1 MACLLFIGIINAFQP
16 SIVRRKSI
24 RASTVLESVSVN
36 DEVVTR
42 RSWAVNSISAAS
54 AIAAFS
60 SRSRV
65 AGASET
71 LAPVKSSEALSVLCD
86 PSVSTFRNPSNNRI
100 IHILGTAHISSASA
114 DVAGQLVRSTK
125 PDAVFVELDAKRVGR
140 AIPKPAISDQPKEVD
155 DVTGGTA
162 TSMATANV
170 SSPSSSSENSPII
183 GPAPDQAIQQSAPTV
198 SSRNPFNLKEKIMNK
213 ASQAV
218 GNSIKGLYQ
227 KLESDGFS
235 AGEEFVVAVREGLS
249 IGSKIVLGD
258 QDVEVSRFIYKRFL
272 AIDFFKYVHII

>member
-1 MACLLFIGIINAFQP
+1 MRYIMACLLFIGIINAFQP

-100 IHILGTAHISSASA
+100 IHILLPPSLSPKHLGDVKILFLQISSPI
-114 DVAGQLVRSTK
+114 T
-125 PDAVFVELDAKRVGR
+125 
-140 AIPKPAISDQPKEVD
+140 IPKDFKD
-155 DVTGGTA
+155 
-162 TSMATANV
+162 
-170 SSPSSSSENSPII
+170 
-183 GPAPDQAIQQSAPTV
+183 
-198 SSRNPFNLKEKIMNK
+198 F
-213 ASQAV
+213 
-218 GNSIKGLYQ
+218 Q
-227 KLESDGFS
+227 KLILVF
-235 AGEEFVVAVREGLS
+235 
-249 IGSKIVLGD
+249 
-258 QDVEVSRFIYKRFL
+258 FL
-272 AIDFFKYVHII
+272 ETET